1 MLLVISSSSREKR
14 KKNRGFLVTALV
26 RRFLRVFRDQNF
38 QLRRHRS
45 FSFGF
50 TLESAGQ
57 MHSIEV
63 RSESN
68 KRNIKVVDD
77 TTLDIVPVPDL
88 QNIDHSDTE
97 SVLLLLPLHQSL
109 NSKFQPEKQ
118 SPI

>member
-1 MLLVISSSSREKR
+1 MYEMVMEMNKSVKPVFLISH
-14 KKNRGFLVTALV
+14 FL
-26 RRFLRVFRDQNF
+26 
-38 QLRRHRS
+38 
-45 FSFGF
+45 FS
-50 TLESAGQ
+50 
-57 MHSIEV
+57 
-63 RSESN
+63 N
-68 KRNIKVVDD
+68 VVDD